1 MPMVRYTYDNEFPCL
16 VSIDGGWF
24 VTDWDDPLVI
34 EDEWLS
40 EQSAVF
46 CHFYDV
52 EHGLNDDEIP
62 F

>member
-1 MPMVRYTYDNEFPCL
+1 MITDEYPLKRQPCL
-16 VSIDGGWF
+16 IYDDGGWWE
-24 VTDWDDPLVI
+24 TDWDDPLVI

-46 CHFYDV
+46 CHFYNV